1 VDTIISNSAEHTME
15 AGRRFAQSLARGDVV
30 CLTGELGAG
39 KTHFAKGVVAGL
51 GGDAEEVTSPT
62 FTIMHEYREGRIPV
76 FHFDL
81 YRLESD
87 RELQH
92 IGWDDYL
99 QGDAVCLVE
108 WADKFPEALPSGAIW
123 LDFSIDSDQTRRVEV
138 RR

>member
-1 VDTIISNSAEHTME
+1 ME